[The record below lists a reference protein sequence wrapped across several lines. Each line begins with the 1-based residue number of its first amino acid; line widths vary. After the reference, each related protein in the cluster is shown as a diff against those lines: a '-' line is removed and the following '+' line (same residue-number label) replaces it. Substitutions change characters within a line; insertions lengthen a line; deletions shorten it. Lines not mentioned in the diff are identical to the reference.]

1 MDSFLMALA
10 GVFCLCAA
18 ALDWDFFFEN
28 FRARPFVRLFGRNGA
43 RVVYGLIGML
53 LVVASFGTLFRH

>member
-18 ALDWDFFFEN
+18 ALDWDF
-28 FRARPFVRLFGRNGA
+28 PWIS
-43 RVVYGLIGML
+43 VVVLLGYGL
-53 LVVASFGTLFRH
+53 LFYGLAMFSLRKTN